1 MQDGTPKPFR
11 TMPPKVT
18 NTIPRADSVIQSN
31 RPVGPNYAPKP
42 PEPTQSDPATDAA
55 FEKLKQAHI
64 EYCKAHGKLMPL
76 PADKDLVVNGVV
88 IPKEV
93 LRRIGRYSIEV
104 PPMPEHFLKPGE
116 RW

>member
-1 MQDGTPKPFR
+1 MQDDTPKPFR
-11 TMPPKVT
+11 TIAPKVT

-31 RPVGPNYAPKP
+31 RPVGDNYIPRP
-42 PEPTQSDPATDAA
+42 PEPKVSDPATGAA
-55 FEKLKQAHI
+55 FERLKQAHI
-64 EYCKAHGKLMPL
+64 EYCKANGKVMPI

-104 PPMPEHFLKPGE
+104 PPMPEHFIRPGE
-116 RW
+116 QW